1 MPLTHHQLCFGCGSV
16 NVFGLQIEL
25 EPTDRGVTGRFF
37 VKQDHQG
44 PPGFAHPGVLAAAL
58 EEAMALAL
66 RAEGLEGSLRR
77 LELDLRDP
85 APIGTFVQLS
95 ATIDRREGG
104 TLGVS
109 ADASTPDGG
118 ERLAVARATYVA
130 AQGQGSV

>member
-1 MPLTHHQLCFGCGSV
+1 MPLTHHELCFGCGSA

-25 EPTDRGVTGRFF
+25 EATDRGVTGRFF

-66 RAEGLEGSLRR
+66 RAEGLEGSLRQ

-95 ATIDRREGG
+95 ATTEEREGE
-104 TLGVS
+104 TLEV
-109 ADASTPDGG
+109 AAEASTPDGE
-118 ERLAVARATYVA
+118 ERLAAGRATYVVRERP
-130 AQGQGSV
+130 GSV